1 VRGPPDNERSGP
13 ATGPLRDVA
22 AAKEAN
28 TTRIVPETADP
39 RRIGEL
45 LGDWLAIRM
54 DEVDDLVG
62 EARARAGAIPDQKA
76 LWLLF
81 GEALV
86 RLHCLELAVDEL
98 KRGRR

>member
-1 VRGPPDNERSGP
+1 V
-13 ATGPLRDVA
+13 
-22 AAKEAN
+22 
-28 TTRIVPETADP
+28 
-39 RRIGEL
+39 GEL
-45 LGDWLAIRM
+45 LAAWVGCKLA
-54 DEVDDLVG
+54 EVDGLVD
-62 EARARAGAIPDQKA
+62 EARAKAAAIPDQRQ